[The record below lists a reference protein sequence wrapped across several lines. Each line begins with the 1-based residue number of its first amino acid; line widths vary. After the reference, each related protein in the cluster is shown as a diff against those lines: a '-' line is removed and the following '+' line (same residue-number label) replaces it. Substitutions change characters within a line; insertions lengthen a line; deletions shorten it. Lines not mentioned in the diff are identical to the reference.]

1 MSSDWFSRME
11 RSRSHRSRSK
21 IRQWS
26 FPNRKMVR
34 MFEHPH
40 ADVIHQ
46 HVAARYNCAVEDFI
60 RPGVHVQVWQH
71 ADRRLM
77 LTFKHDQSL
86 LVQTN
91 DELAERVQSWLTE
104 CGEDAFF
111 YDELSQKFAQG
122 NSLGAPTERVLYL
135 HPDRFRPQ
143 PDADVRA
150 LTDAD
155 SRALTDLHRA
165 CPMLDQRMANINID
179 HPAVVGKFHD
189 GQLIAVASF
198 IESELDAIADVGVLV
213 HPDYRRQGNGQ
224 AVVSALAEHG
234 LENNRIV
241 QYWRLDMNSGSAN
254 IAERLGFS
262 EYGRQTMLRC
272 DV

>member
-1 MSSDWFSRME
+1 
-11 RSRSHRSRSK
+11 
-21 IRQWS
+21 
-26 FPNRKMVR
+26 
-34 MFEHPH
+34 MFDHPH

-77 LTFKHDQSL
+77 LTFKHDHSL
-86 LVQTN
+86 LIQTN
-91 DELAERVQSWLTE
+91 DDFADRIRSWLAERSGLAE
-104 CGEDAFF
+104 CHDDFWVF
-111 YDELSQKFAQG
+111 DELVEKFAPG

-135 HPDRFRPQ
+135 HPDRFCPQ
-143 PDADVRA
+143 PDVAVRP

-155 SRALTDLHRA
+155 GRALTDLHRA

-179 HPAVVGKFHD
+179 HPAVVGKFLD

-198 IESELDAIADVGVLV
+198 IESEFDTIADVGVLV
-213 HPDYRRQGNGQ
+213 HPDHRRQGNGQ

-234 LENNRIV
+234 LKTNRIV
-241 QYWRLDMNSGSAN
+241 QYWRLDMNSGSVH

-272 DV
+272 DG